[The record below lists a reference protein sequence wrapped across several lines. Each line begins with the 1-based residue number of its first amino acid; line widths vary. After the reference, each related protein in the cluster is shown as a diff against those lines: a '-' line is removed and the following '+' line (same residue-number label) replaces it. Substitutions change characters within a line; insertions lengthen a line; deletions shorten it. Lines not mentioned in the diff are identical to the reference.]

1 MEKNVSVGRRKASI
15 ARVHISSGKG
25 KITINGKKLE
35 EYFPQPV
42 MQQVAAKPVNM
53 VGSAKSYNYNVN
65 VCGGGFKGQAEAI
78 ALGLS
83 RAILLFDEEARPE
96 LKSERLLK
104 RDSRVVERKKPGFRK
119 ARKKEQYSKR

>member
-42 MQQVAAKPVNM
+42 MQQVAAKPIKYDWQRQV
-53 VGSAKSYNYNVN
+53 
-65 VCGGGFKGQAEAI
+65 I
-78 ALGLS
+78 
-83 RAILLFDEEARPE
+83 
-96 LKSERLLK
+96 RL
-104 RDSRVVERKKPGFRK
+104 
-119 ARKKEQYSKR
+119 QC